1 MSTVRPKFLEDEL
14 VVVPRKATIAVLAAN
29 GDLSRANLIATS
41 VSDEPMIK
49 AVKFVTN
56 SSVKA
61 AGTVKVQQPFI

>member
-1 MSTVRPKFLEDEL
+1 MADEL
-14 VVVPRKATIAVLAAN
+14 EVVPRKAAIAILAAN
-29 GDLSRANLIATS
+29 GDVSRANLIASS